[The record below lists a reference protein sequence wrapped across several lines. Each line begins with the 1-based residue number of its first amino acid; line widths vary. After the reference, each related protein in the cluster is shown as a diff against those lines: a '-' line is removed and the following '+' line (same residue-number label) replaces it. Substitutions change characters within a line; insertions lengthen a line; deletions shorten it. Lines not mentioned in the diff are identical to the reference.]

1 MQPPALDTPDQY
13 RQRFADAAYWT
24 PYVQAVCQRH
34 QLRSCTPIR
43 TGLPGTFPVF
53 IVAGRWVIKFYG
65 QFFDG
70 QMAFHVEKEAT
81 TLAASVPDLPVPP
94 ILGEGTLLPDGGWP
108 YLIFPFVPGVSVGM
122 VMTELP
128 WGEKLALA
136 VQMGHWLRQL
146 HRVSLDSAIYLRP
159 SWSAYA
165 SFLERQRETVMPR
178 LAAWGSLPSHLLSQ
192 VPDYLLP
199 LADLVGYGRLPVLLH
214 ADMTTDHVLG
224 ALQNGSW
231 KTRAIIDFGDAMAG
245 DPAYELI
252 PLHLDL
258 FHQDR
263 RLLRAYLDA
272 YGLDAAAQQVLPHRA
287 MSLALL
293 HMFDVLNGC
302 FTTADLAAT
311 ATLAELAERLWQ
323 TWY

>member
-13 RQRFADAAYWT
+13 RQRFTDVAYWT

-34 QLRSCTPIR
+34 CLSPCAPIR

-53 IVAGRWVIKFYG
+53 IVAGRWVVKFFG
-65 QFFDG
+65 LLFDG
-70 QMAFHVEKEAT
+70 QTAYHVEREAT
-81 TLAASVPDLPVPP
+81 NLAATVPELPVLP

-108 YLIFPFVPGVSVGM
+108 YLIFPFVPGVSVGA
-122 VMTELP
+122 VMAELP
-128 WGEKLALA
+128 WREKLTLA
-136 VQMGHWLRQL
+136 AQIGRWLRQL
-146 HRVSLDSAIYLRP
+146 HSIPLTNTVYLRP
-159 SWSAYA
+159 SWNAYA
-165 SFLERQRETVMPR
+165 SFLARQRKTVMPR
-178 LAAWGSLPSHLLSQ
+178 LAAWGSLPPHLLSQ

-199 LADLVGYGRLPVLLH
+199 LADLVDHRRLPALLH
-214 ADMTTDHVLG
+214 ADMTADHVLG
-224 ALQNGSW
+224 TLQDGSW
-231 KTRAIIDFGDAMAG
+231 KTRALIDFGDAMAG

-258 FHQDR
+258 FRRDR
-263 RLLRAYLDA
+263 LLLRAYLDA
-272 YGLDAAAQQVLPHRA
+272 YGLDAAAQQVLPRRA

-293 HMFDVLNGC
+293 HRFDVLNGC
-302 FTTADLAAT
+302 FTTAELAAT